1 MTNLPKPRTKNG
13 EGHLEAQIASITPTP
28 TPTGDFYLPTNQGN
42 EHSSNT
48 HHTYRKRISYMK
60 KSNEGVR
67 KAWLTTIRRWW
78 EMNSIQFRPSVVKGL
93 IEERGKLELY
103 NIADAIWD
111 AFSKKMALQQA
122 KAVGK

>member
-1 MTNLPKPRTKNG
+1 
-13 EGHLEAQIASITPTP
+13 
-28 TPTGDFYLPTNQGN
+28 
-42 EHSSNT
+42 
-48 HHTYRKRISYMK
+48 MK

-103 NIADAIWD
+103 NIADAILD
-111 AFSKKMALQQA
+111 AFSKKMALHQA